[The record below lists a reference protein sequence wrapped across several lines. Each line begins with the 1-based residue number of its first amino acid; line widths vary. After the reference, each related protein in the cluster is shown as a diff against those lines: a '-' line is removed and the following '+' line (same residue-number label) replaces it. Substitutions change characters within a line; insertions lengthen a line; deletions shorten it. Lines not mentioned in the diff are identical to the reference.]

1 MENAC
6 PCHPQPRGDWWQRGL
21 AMIILLW
28 QVPGINP
35 RSCCSHLTAF
45 RGRLQLGTGSRP
57 RFSQQRSFRCKEK
70 TAWKNKS
77 LSEGEKKNKFKAV
90 LILIHQKERPAEKDG
105 VPAPLLH
112 LNLNPKLWSRLR
124 VKNGSSP
131 PQPFLLRARLSK
143 ALLVF
148 SSRSLLKCAVPILCH
163 KSHCLEIKV

>member
-45 RGRLQLGTGSRP
+45 RGRLWLGTGSRP
-57 RFSQQRSFRCKEK
+57 RFSQQCSFRCKEK

-77 LSEGEKKNKFKAV
+77 LSEGKKKQIQSSFDTYSS
-90 LILIHQKERPAEKDG
+90 ERMTNREGWSLSPTSSN
-105 VPAPLLH
+105 
-112 LNLNPKLWSRLR
+112 LNLNLPN
-124 VKNGSSP
+124 KNFEADSEWRMGRP
-131 PQPFLLRARLSK
+131 PPRPFLLRARLSK
-143 ALLVF
+143 VMLVF
-148 SSRSLLKCAVPILCH
+148 FSRSLLKCTYIVP
-163 KSHCLEIKV
+163 